1 MVFTTAAVAGLAL
14 LDATTPPAL
23 IGTALFAL
31 GFGFALFSSPNTN
44 AVMSSA
50 PAPLLGAASAVL
62 GTMRMI
68 GQSLSMALV
77 MMTFALVLGDAKLE
91 AVADAPFLRS
101 MRITLAVFT
110 AFCLAGLV
118 ASMARGRLHDE
129 DR

>member
-1 MVFTTAAVAGLAL
+1 
-14 LDATTPPAL
+14 
-23 IGTALFAL
+23 
-31 GFGFALFSSPNTN
+31 
-44 AVMSSA
+44 MSSA